1 VIQRMKEDFR
11 NFIYKVENIVDELVI
26 VLLSLGAI
34 VVAIYSMFFY
44 PEGVNFMQL
53 GRLIFWWL
61 TPLGL
66 MIIGRELW
74 LMNRKMHSHVYEG
87 EEGGE

>member
-1 VIQRMKEDFR
+1 MKERFR
-11 NFIYKVENIVDELVI
+11 NFIYKVENTVDELVI

-34 VVAIYSMFFY
+34 VVAVYNLFFH

-53 GRLIFWWL
+53 GRLMFWWL

-74 LMNRKMHSHVYEG
+74 LMNRKMHSHVYDREG
-87 EEGGE
+87 EE

>member
-1 VIQRMKEDFR
+1 MRQDFR
-11 NFIYKVENIVDELVI
+11 NFIYKAENIIDELVI

-34 VVAIYSMFFY
+34 VVAVYNLFFY
-44 PEGVNFMQL
+44 PDGVSFMQL

-74 LMNRKMHSHVYEG
+74 LMNRKMHSHVHDGGEG
-87 EEGGE
+87 EE